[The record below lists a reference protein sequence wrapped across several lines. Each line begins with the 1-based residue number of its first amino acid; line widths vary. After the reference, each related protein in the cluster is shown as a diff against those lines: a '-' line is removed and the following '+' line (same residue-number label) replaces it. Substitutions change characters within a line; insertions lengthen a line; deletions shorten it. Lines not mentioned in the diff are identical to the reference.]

1 MIYSNKHAL
10 SHDLTRDKCYNRQM
24 TGYDGLAKTAV
35 VTLFSLTLH
44 LLLPGQIHLCSLVA
58 AFSVI
63 PDNLRMSPSLSL
75 SLSLPPSLVFAP
87 DSSFLFVSVFLS
99 LSFPLIQFDL
109 SSFLRAVEKKALYA
123 FILSYVAAYATLLSI
138 TFLEIDNNS
147 AFYRTVFDLK
157 SKSII
162 SFNYICNEY
171 NVKC

>member
-63 PDNLRMSPSLSL
+63 PDNLRMSPLSL
-75 SLSLPPSLVFAP
+75 SPFLVFAP
-87 DSSFLFVSVFLS
+87 DSSFLPVSVSLPLS
-99 LSFPLIQFDL
+99 LFPINPVRSFIV
-109 SSFLRAVEKKALYA
+109 SSCCWEKKALYA
-123 FILSYVAAYATLLSI
+123 FILSYVAAYATLLSV

-147 AFYRTVFDLK
+147 VFHRTI
-157 SKSII
+157 SI
-162 SFNYICNEY
+162 
-171 NVKC
+171 